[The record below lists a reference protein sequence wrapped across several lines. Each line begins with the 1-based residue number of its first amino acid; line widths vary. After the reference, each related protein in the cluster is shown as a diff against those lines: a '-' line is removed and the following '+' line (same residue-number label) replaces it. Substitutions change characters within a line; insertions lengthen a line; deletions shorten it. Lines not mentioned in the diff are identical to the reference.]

1 MGARI
6 PNLIRKR
13 VIQQLLQGVSRA
25 AIAIENDV
33 SDGTISTISNES
45 REDDTNF
52 DLLRELAVMLK
63 REGRTVNSFASSVR
77 LKKQL
82 ESRGIDEG
90 QIDSIIEQIHVH
102 CFRRGISPEQL
113 VENIQKVS
121 ALSENLGISLDE
133 LPQMITAE
141 NEKLE
146 TLKREVKG
154 IQVEKR
160 KKLRASG
167 ITMRSLEEYTQDK
180 LKMQN
185 QIAAPTQLQIQDL
198 QEKLDQINRNTNQV
212 HIDKEALKTINTFLI
227 RPITKDDFLK
237 MIEYLARNPVENIK
251 IFSELQKRA
260 LGNFDETMDDLR
272 LGINEN

>member
-25 AIAIENDV
+25 DIAIENDV

-63 REGRTVNSFASSVR
+63 KEGRTVNSFASSVR

-82 ESRGIDEG
+82 ENKGIDEG

-121 ALSENLGISLDE
+121 ELSENLGISLDE

-154 IQVEKR
+154 LQVEKR
-160 KKLRASG
+160 KSSG
-167 ITMRSLEEYTQDK
+167 LP
-180 LKMQN
+180 
-185 QIAAPTQLQIQDL
+185 ALQ
-198 QEKLDQINRNTNQV
+198 
-212 HIDKEALKTINTFLI
+212 
-227 RPITKDDFLK
+227 
-237 MIEYLARNPVENIK
+237 
-251 IFSELQKRA
+251 
-260 LGNFDETMDDLR
+260 
-272 LGINEN
+272 